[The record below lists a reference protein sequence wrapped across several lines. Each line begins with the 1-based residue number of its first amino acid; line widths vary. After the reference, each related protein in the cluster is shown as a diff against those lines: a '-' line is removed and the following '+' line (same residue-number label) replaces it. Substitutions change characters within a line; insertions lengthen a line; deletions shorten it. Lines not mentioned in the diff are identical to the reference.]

1 MSIIKLRDW
10 AADKRKFVK
19 VRDYLDF
26 AEAFVEFR
34 EKAGNIQ
41 AELVARNTPQYRF
54 FQYNSEA
61 DYLISRPI
69 NTQLFYEA
77 DQFLTSRELFLA
89 TLDCIE
95 AYSVAGETWFG
106 WWLVEHYLQYH
117 VNRPNSCDSGEPA
130 RGRKDPPYFQMS
142 YGSFDHIPDLV
153 DPFVESLLP
162 A

>member
-1 MSIIKLRDW
+1 VSIIKLRDW

-61 DYLISRPI
+61 DYL
-69 NTQLFYEA
+69 
-77 DQFLTSRELFLA
+77 
-89 TLDCIE
+89 E
-95 AYSVAGETWFG
+95 AYSAIGKTH
-106 WWLVEHYLQYH
+106 LHQ
-117 VNRPNSCDSGEPA
+117 
-130 RGRKDPPYFQMS
+130 QM
-142 YGSFDHIPDLV
+142 
-153 DPFVESLLP
+153 EN
-162 A
+162 

>member
-54 FQYNSEA
+54 SSITLK
-61 DYLISRPI
+61 LI
-69 NTQLFYEA
+69 TLFPDLSIHSYSMR
-77 DQFLTSRELFLA
+77 LTS
-89 TLDCIE
+89 
-95 AYSVAGETWFG
+95 S
-106 WWLVEHYLQYH
+106 
-117 VNRPNSCDSGEPA
+117 
-130 RGRKDPPYFQMS
+130 
-142 YGSFDHIPDLV
+142 
-153 DPFVESLLP
+153 
-162 A
+162 